1 MKIKEKSKILRKAIY
16 IPCKRDTVG
25 VSVYPNSVKSPIKTN
40 QSVSNIPLQH
50 LGPCLNCKFVGTRW
64 SGSCCSR
71 IIYSVG
77 RAARMCERV
86 YLWGPQLWAAVSCNP
101 PWSMARSV
109 MSQLPHWLRGKGSKV
124 KRRAFFFLNN
134 INMRSKGLS
143 FTCCSFSFVS
153 FVGTCI
159 CSSVSLWSWAPA
171 SDFL

>member
-1 MKIKEKSKILRKAIY
+1 M
-16 IPCKRDTVG
+16 
-25 VSVYPNSVKSPIKTN
+25 YPTSVKSLIKTN

-86 YLWGPQLWAAVSCNP
+86 FLSGPQLWAAVSCNP

-109 MSQLPHWLRGKGSKV
+109 MSQLPHWLRGTGSEV
-124 KRRAFFFLNN
+124 KRGAFFCLNN
-134 INMRSKGLS
+134 INMRSKGLGLHVTIS
-143 FTCCSFSFVS
+143 HLSALCGPCACFLVYVYTH
-153 FVGTCI
+153 GHYT
-159 CSSVSLWSWAPA
+159 WTPA